1 MHSRLVRSGPG
12 GFLVGLLVSGA
23 IPWSGRS
30 WAATQLPVPCFAG
43 SCGTNASSFVTTGA
57 ATAVQSGKT
66 LSVNQTSNT
75 ATLNWSSFN
84 ISADGKVVF
93 KQPSATSIALNKI
106 FDTNPSSIF
115 GTLTSNGQI
124 YLINANGFLF
134 GPGAT
139 VNVGGLLASSLNL
152 TDANFAA
159 GILAPGIK
167 GQSALQPF
175 VDSAGNVISQ
185 SITVDAGATLT
196 AADQGRLL
204 LAAPNVSNAGSL
216 NAPDGQIILA
226 AGQSLYLQASN
237 DSNLRGLIVEV
248 DGGGTAA
255 NQLSGA
261 MSAPRGN
268 VTLTGLMVNQDGR
281 VSATTSVAAN
291 GSVILQA
298 ADTFPTN
305 YSLGSAFSATRGGT
319 VVLGPGSVTEVL
331 PELSDTATAVAA
343 QTQLQSSITITG
355 QQVFMNDAVIDAPS
369 GQLNVTA
376 AANPSQGVQST
387 DNPNAQIRIDASTS
401 INLAG
406 SQAQLPMD
414 ANLLTVQLRSNELAD
429 DPTQKGGALQS
440 TPTNTVTV
448 TVDMRADNGAGS
460 PIADLQSAIAAVGQN
475 IAQRTEMGGTAAFE
489 SEGDVILN
497 PGASINVSG
506 GATTYQ
512 GGTIQTS
519 YLIGANGQLYN
530 IGSANPLLT
539 YKSVVN
545 PTFTQSY
552 DKWGIQEV
560 IPTPGLS
567 QYQSSYVQG
576 AAAGS
581 IQFAAP
587 SLLLAGSLQGS
598 AVSGPY
604 QRSAPPQ
611 GGTLI
616 IGAPALGLVST
627 NNQQIDYLA
636 PSVVF
641 ANSLTPIVVANGTPL
656 PVQTL
661 QLPTSYVTSDGFADT
676 QIFSNTSVALP
687 AGLPLQL
694 TPGASLSLVAPR
706 IDVDSSIASL
716 DGTLLFENV
725 LSSASP
731 APSYTPGLG
740 LIRPGVEIGSGVTLN
755 VSGEWTNDAIWASGV
770 GTSPTYLNG
779 GKIALALTTPGSE
792 LVLGDNVSL
801 IANGGAWLQ
810 SGGTVSYGA
819 GGAVTLDAS
828 PSTAAIHFGEDTRV
842 EGFGAGTAKGG
853 TFTLYATRIDVSE
866 GNGTSWTQAQTVDDL
881 DSTTGPVLD
890 LYAPL
895 FANYGFSSINLT
907 ATGAAAGVS
916 GDVLTVASGTSIS
929 AQTSTLQLDNNYTTI
944 PTGGTLSAI
953 SAPTLLP
960 PYERPAA
967 SVALN
972 VIRETDD
979 AVALGN
985 ANYGQLDVQTGSS
998 IVVDPGGSIA
1008 LTGEGG
1014 VNIGGTLR
1022 APGGAIAVF
1031 IPSPGDVNSNTAPV
1045 TDPGYVPTLGI
1056 DIASTAV
1063 LDVGGITVMQPNS
1076 QGLLTGTMLPG
1087 GSVSLIAD
1095 RGTITTE
1102 AGSTID
1108 FAGTSAL
1115 LDVTNGASVGA
1126 TTREVLASAGGSLTV
1141 SAGESVSLL
1150 GNFNGAAG
1158 ASSSGTAASG
1168 SLIVDMTRTLNSGV
1182 QGPGQ
1187 PLPSAPLEIELVGS
1201 TTGASPSPAYADVA
1215 ILGAQQ
1221 IGNSGIDALSLQAD
1235 GNVYI
1240 DASLSLARQLSI
1252 NSPAIGTPITATLSA
1267 PFVELGNSA
1276 TAGAP
1281 AVVPTPFGGNG
1292 NLIVSAQ
1299 QMVLQGNFAV
1309 QGTSQVTLS
1318 STGDVQLQGTS
1329 PSGATGPT
1337 TGSLVTNGSLAI
1349 DALRVYPDTYTA
1361 FTITSLP
1368 GNGAT
1373 VSIGGSGASPGSPLS
1388 ADGAVSVSAD
1398 NVTVTGTLLA
1408 PFGSINLI
1416 ANDALT
1422 LAKGSLVSVSGAGL
1436 TVPFGQTQLNQGEW
1450 VYDAPNGTLTT
1461 ITGVPTKLISLA
1473 APNVV
1478 VQSGATANIQGGGE
1492 LYAYEWV
1499 PGTGGSYDNLNAVC
1513 CASAGNVALSSYPNL
1528 YAILPSE
1535 RGQAGPYDPQ
1545 ESGSAVPG
1553 QTIYLSGGAGI
1564 AAGYYALLPPRYALE
1579 PGAVLIQL
1587 DPGITS
1593 ASGGQLGTLAN
1604 GTPVIGGFLSVGT
1617 TGLNTAALARY
1628 EGVAVYP
1635 TGYAQELANY
1645 TISNASSYF
1654 AAQAAAAGTGLV
1666 AEPADAGTFTLS
1678 VTPST
1683 SNFLSLEGSVLT
1695 AAATGGRGAQINLSA
1710 PDLEITGPNG
1720 AIIAGAITVSGG
1732 VLQSWNASSMTLG
1745 GVSTTLPASSSTSS
1759 TSTGA
1764 TNASAV
1770 PSVDIAVAANN
1781 VTVDSGVQ
1789 LVADQIELVA
1799 LQSIDVETG
1808 ASLMST
1814 SGKSGTVLKTL
1825 PAQQTVYLTSE
1836 PYSTVTD
1843 AAANELSPPALLSI
1857 SDLALSVASR
1867 SALNGA
1873 VGATIDVAR
1882 GATLA
1887 SAGAL
1892 AIDAPGDVTLAGT
1905 LSGKGASWSL
1915 SSGSVAFVA
1924 SAPSNDSLNINT
1936 ALLSSLQQAGA
1947 LRISSEGNIDIDA
1960 PVSLGVG
1967 ASAPTLSSLTL
1978 IGNAIN
1984 NNAAGNSEFGAA
1996 SLNISGNIT
2005 PTSASAAP
2013 AAATAG
2019 AGSLLFD
2026 ANTLVVGPGVLSVNG
2041 FAQTT
2046 AQVAG
2051 AFEGT
2056 SASYLNVG
2064 GNLTINAAE
2073 LTAAPVATDLTS
2085 IQGVTSAPG
2094 TTLAATGTLAIG
2106 APTSLATGTTLPTL
2120 VGGSLTLSA
2129 ADIEDAGAIL
2139 APSGVVEL
2147 NSSGN
2152 LHLAS
2157 TASISTAGT
2166 ALQAVNQTA
2175 YSPGGLVQLTATG
2188 NMSLDAGSS
2197 VSVAGSAKAPA
2208 GTLSLDDQGGT
2219 LTVAGTIDGAAPS
2232 GNTGGSLIVDA
2243 VTLSSG
2249 LASLVANP
2257 GLSGFNQ
2264 AVNVR
2269 VQNGD
2274 LDLASGGAITA
2285 NNITLTADSGAIG
2298 IAGVLSAPSAAQRG
2312 LIDLSGGAGVTLGST
2327 GQLHADGSG
2336 SAGRGGEIDLNSVV
2350 SSCNGTT
2357 CTSTGSITLMNG
2369 SIITADGAAQMGELV
2384 LRAPALTATNDVAIN
2399 AGQSGIGADVSTAGQ
2414 VIIEPV
2420 MVTPTSSA
2428 TISSDL
2434 GNAASAAAGFL
2445 TTAAPTIAARLSI
2458 PSATPIAVQ
2467 AGIELQDANP
2477 NDALALPAL
2486 DLSQYSTSG
2495 QVINVAV
2502 RAAGSITIDGTIS
2515 DGFTTGSAGGG
2526 PSTVLTNLPSGSLTF
2541 VAGADLSSA
2550 NPVSVLA
2557 NSAAA
2562 LTLGPSA
2569 IVRTGTGDIDLSA
2582 AGDVMFQSGLSGG
2595 ATVYT
2600 GGLAGAAA
2608 VTMGSGRRLG
2618 NFATDGGNVTVT
2630 AGDAVVGAP
2639 FVDLNL
2645 NGGNFS
2651 VTGWQPRGLVTPAT
2665 SGQAAGPAQYGVNFD
2680 EFDWNVGALG
2690 GGDVTV
2696 LAGGSVN
2703 NLSAATADSSP
2714 DGNATIYGAGGGLRV
2729 TAVGDIGST
2738 QVYVA
2743 DGTGTITTNA
2753 GLPAIVPGSTPGSY
2767 LGSTFTLG
2775 NSNISVWAR
2784 QTLQVDAVYDP
2795 TYIAQSAQSSG
2806 QPVNFFTY
2814 GSNSSLN
2821 LSSTDGSATLEL
2833 IPDKFDMGVLLGPAL
2848 LNSTAGLLNLPANLS
2863 MQALQQDVDLKI
2875 AGTGAI
2881 LFPSDT
2887 GQLSLFAGQDIVGNG
2902 STLAMADS
2910 FPSAVWTASSPQTTA
2925 PASAA
2930 YSIGGLVEFQGAI
2943 HVGDPNP
2950 ALITAAEDID
2960 DLGLNIPKAAD
2971 VAAGRDI
2978 VNLVYVGQNV
2988 VPSDTTLITA
2998 GRDIVYTANSNG
3010 IAVGGPGS
3018 LDIFAG
3024 RNLNLGVSGGIT
3036 TTGNLENANLPGA
3049 EGADVTL
3056 AVGYGSQGADYF
3068 SFLKNIIAPS
3078 TTYQDELIEYVET
3091 QTGNSALSFAQAQT
3105 VFTSFS
3111 QSRQAPLIDKIFFNE
3126 LLLSGRAANS
3136 RSGVG
3141 FTEGY
3146 AAIAALYP
3154 GSSSAASAAANPY
3167 AGDLNLTTSQIYTLS
3182 GGNISILVPGGDID
3196 VGLAYTPAGL
3206 IQKPASE
3213 LGIVAE
3219 GAGNVDIYAQGNV
3232 NVNASRIFTLGGG
3245 NILIWSDEGSID
3257 AGNGSKSSLS
3267 VPPPVILISNTGSI
3281 SLDYGASLAAGSGI
3295 RTIQTNPSVP
3305 PGDVD
3310 LDAPVGTVNAGDAGI
3325 GASGNINIA
3334 AAHVIGALNINFG
3347 GTASGVP
3354 SDLSGLAASLSG
3366 VSSVATS
3373 ATTSGAASA
3382 ESAAA
3387 AAKEVAPLAQTALSW
3402 LEVFVTGLGEEN
3414 CKQDDVECLK
3424 RQKSA
3429 AP

>member
-1 MHSRLVRSGPG
+1 M
-12 GFLVGLLVSGA
+12 VSAA

-30 WAATQLPVPCFAG
+30 WAGTQLPVPCLAG
-43 SCGTNASSFVTTGA
+43 SCGTNASGFVTTGT
-57 ATAVQSGKT
+57 ATAAQSGKT
-66 LSVNQTSNT
+66 LSVNQTSST

-84 ISADGKVVF
+84 ISADGQVVF
-93 KQPSATSIALNKI
+93 KQPSATSIALNRI

-159 GILAPGIK
+159 GILAPGLK

-175 VDSAGNVISQ
+175 VDSSGNVISQ
-185 SITVDAGATLT
+185 PITVDAGATLT

-226 AGQSLYLQASN
+226 AGQSLYLQAST

-255 NQLSGA
+255 NQLTGA
-261 MSAPRGN
+261 ISAPRGN

-298 ADTFPTN
+298 ADTFPTS
-305 YSLGSAFSATRGGT
+305 YSLGTAFSATRGGT

-331 PELSDTATAVAA
+331 PELTDNTTAVAA

-355 QQVFMNDAVIDAPS
+355 QQVFMNDAAIDAPS
-369 GQLNVTA
+369 GLLNVTA
-376 AANPSQGVQST
+376 AANPSQGVQLT
-387 DNPNAQIRIDASTS
+387 PNPNAQIRIDSGTS
-401 INLAG
+401 IDLSG

-429 DPTQKGGALQS
+429 DPTQRGGALQS
-440 TPTNTVTV
+440 TPTNTVSV

-475 IAQRTEMGGTAAFE
+475 IAQRTEKGGTATFE
-489 SEGDVILN
+489 SEGDVVLN

-519 YLIGANGQLYN
+519 YLVGANGQLYN
-530 IGSANPLLT
+530 IGTANPLLT
-539 YKSVVN
+539 YKGVVN

-567 QYQSSYVQG
+567 QYESTYVQG

-581 IQFAAP
+581 VQFAAP
-587 SLLLAGSLQGS
+587 SLLLAGSLQGT

-616 IGAPALGLVST
+616 IGAPTLGLVSP

-636 PSVVF
+636 PSVAF
-641 ANSLTPIVVANGTPL
+641 ASSLTPISVADGAPL

-661 QLPTSYVTSDGFADT
+661 QLPISYLTSDGFTNT
-676 QIFSNTSVALP
+676 QIFSNTSIALP

-694 TPGASLSLVAPR
+694 TPGASLLLVAPR
-706 IDVDSSIASL
+706 IDVDSSISSL

-731 APSYTPGLG
+731 ASSYTPGPG
-740 LIRPGVEIGSGVTLN
+740 LIRPGVEIGEGVTLD
-755 VSGEWTNDAIWASGV
+755 VSGQWTNDAVLSAGV
-770 GTSPTYLNG
+770 GTAPTYLNG
-779 GKIALALTTPGSE
+779 GKIGLQLTAPGSE
-792 LVLGDNVSL
+792 LVLGDNVSM

-810 SGGTVSYGA
+810 SGGTVSYGT
-819 GGAVTLDAS
+819 GGAITLDAS
-828 PSTAAIHFGEDTRV
+828 PSTAAIQFGQDTLV
-842 EGFGAGTAKGG
+842 QGFGAGTAKGG
-853 TFTLYATRIDVSE
+853 TFNLYATRIDVSQ
-866 GNGTSWTQAQTVDDL
+866 GKGTSWTQAQTVDDL
-881 DSTTGPVLD
+881 TNETGPALD
-890 LYAPL
+890 LFAPL
-895 FANYGFSSINLT
+895 FANYGFSSVNLT
-907 ATGAAAGVS
+907 ATGAAAGTVTS
-916 GDVLTVASGTSIS
+916 DVLTVASGTSIN
-929 AQTSTLQLDNNYTTI
+929 AQTSTLQLDSNYSNI
-944 PTGGTLSAI
+944 PTGGTVA
-953 SAPTLLP
+953 AFTTPTLLP
-960 PYERPAA
+960 LYERPAA
-967 SVALN
+967 SVSLN

-985 ANYGQLDVQTGSS
+985 ANYGLLDVQAGSS
-998 IVVDPGGSIA
+998 ILADPGSTIA

-1022 APGGAIAVF
+1022 APGGAITVF
-1031 IPSPGDVNSNTAPV
+1031 IPSPGDVNSGTAPV

-1056 DIASTAV
+1056 DVASTAV
-1063 LDVGGITVMQPNS
+1063 LDVSGTTVMKPNS
-1076 QGLLTGTMLPG
+1076 QGLLTGTLLPG
-1087 GSVSLIAD
+1087 GSVNLIAD
-1095 RGTITTE
+1095 RGTVTTE
-1102 AGSTID
+1102 AGSTVD
-1108 FAGTSAL
+1108 FSGTSAL
-1115 LDVTNGASVGA
+1115 LDVANGASVGA
-1126 TTREVLASAGGSLTV
+1126 STREVLASAGGSFTV
-1141 SAGESVSLL
+1141 SAGESISLL
-1150 GNFNGAAG
+1150 GNFTGAAG
-1158 ASSSGTAASG
+1158 VGSSGTAASG
-1168 SLIVDMTRTLNSGV
+1168 SLTVDMTRTLNSGV
-1182 QGPGQ
+1182 QAGQ
-1187 PLPSAPLEIELVGS
+1187 PLPTPALEIELLSS
-1201 TTGASPSPAYADVA
+1201 TAGASPSPADADVA
-1215 ILGAQQ
+1215 VLGARQ

-1235 GNVYI
+1235 GNVLI
-1240 DASLSLARQLSI
+1240 DASLSLARELSI
-1252 NSPAIGTPITATLSA
+1252 NSPSISAPTTATLSA

-1276 TAGAP
+1276 TSGGA

-1292 NLIVSAQ
+1292 NLTVSAQ
-1299 QMVLQGNFAV
+1299 QMVLQGNFAL

-1329 PSGATGPT
+1329 PNGATGPA

-1373 VSIGGSGASPGSPLS
+1373 VSIGSTGASPGSPLS
-1388 ADGAVSVSAD
+1388 ADGAVAISAD
-1398 NVTVTGTLLA
+1398 NVSVTGTLLA
-1408 PFGSINLI
+1408 PFGSINLT
-1416 ANDALT
+1416 ANDSLM

-1436 TVPFGQTQLNQGEW
+1436 TVPFGQTQSNQGEW
-1450 VYDAPNGTLTT
+1450 IYETPNGTLNP
-1461 ITGVPTKLISLA
+1461 ITGVPTKEISLS

-1478 VQSGATANIQGGGE
+1478 VQSGATANIQGGGD

-1513 CASAGNVALSSYPNL
+1513 CASAGNVALSSYANL
-1528 YAILPSE
+1528 YAILPAA
-1535 RGQAGPYDPQ
+1535 RNQAGPYDPQ
-1545 ESGSAVPG
+1545 ESGTAVPG

-1587 DPGITS
+1587 EPGFTS
-1593 ASGGQLGTLAN
+1593 ATGGQVGTLAN

-1617 TGLNTAALARY
+1617 TGLNTGGLAQY

-1635 TGYAQELANY
+1635 SGYAAKLANY
-1645 TISNASSYF
+1645 TISDASSYF
-1654 AAQAAAAGTGLV
+1654 AAQATAAGTGPV
-1666 AEPADAGTFTLS
+1666 SEPADAGTFTLS

-1683 SNFLSLEGSVLT
+1683 ANSLSLEGSVLT

-1720 AIIAGAITVSGG
+1720 SGTPGTITVSGG
-1732 VLQSWNASSMTLG
+1732 VLQSWNASSLTLG
-1745 GVSTTLPASSSTSS
+1745 GVSTTLPASTATSS
-1759 TSTGA
+1759 TTAGA
-1764 TNASAV
+1764 TAASTE

-1781 VTVDSGVQ
+1781 VTVDPGVQ

-1799 LQSIDVETG
+1799 LQSIDVQAG

-1814 SGKSGTVLKTL
+1814 SGKSGTALKTL

-1843 AAANELSPPALLSI
+1843 AAANQLAPPALISV
-1857 SDLALSVASR
+1857 SDLALPVASR
-1867 SALNGA
+1867 SALNGSA
-1873 VGATIDVAR
+1873 GATIDVAQ

-1887 SAGAL
+1887 SGGAL

-1905 LSGKGASWSL
+1905 LNGKGASWSL
-1915 SSGSVAFVA
+1915 SSASVAFVGSA
-1924 SAPSNDSLNINT
+1924 SSADSLNINA
-1936 ALLSSLQQAGA
+1936 ALLSSMQQAGA
-1947 LRISSEGNIDIDA
+1947 LLISSQGNIDIDT

-1967 ASAPTLSSLTL
+1967 AAGSAPTLSSLTL

-1984 NNAAGNSEFGAA
+1984 NNATGSSEFGAA
-1996 SLNISGNIT
+1996 SLTLGGNIT
-2005 PTSASAAP
+2005 PTSASPAP

-2019 AGSLLFD
+2019 GGNLLFD
-2026 ANTLVVGPGVLSVNG
+2026 ANTMMVGPGVLSVNG

-2056 SASYLNVG
+2056 GASYLNVG
-2064 GNLTINAAE
+2064 GNLAIDAVE

-2085 IQGVTSAPG
+2085 VQGVTSAPG
-2094 TTLAATGTLAIG
+2094 TTLATTGTLAIG
-2106 APTSLATGTTLPTL
+2106 APTSLRAGTTLPTL
-2120 VGGSLTLSA
+2120 VGGSLTLNA
-2129 ADIEDAGAIL
+2129 GNIEDDGAIV

-2147 NSSGN
+2147 NSYGN
-2152 LHLAS
+2152 LHVAS
-2157 TASISTAGT
+2157 TASISAAGT
-2166 ALQAVNQTA
+2166 AIQAVNQTA
-2175 YSPGGLVQLTATG
+2175 YSPGGLVQLTAAG

-2208 GTLSLDDQGGT
+2208 GILSLNDQGGT
-2219 LTVAGTIDGAAPS
+2219 LTLAGTIDGAAPS

-2243 VTLSSG
+2243 GALSGG
-2249 LASLVANP
+2249 LMSLVTNP
-2257 GLSGFNQ
+2257 GLRGFDQ

-2269 VQNGD
+2269 VQTGD

-2285 NNITLTADSGAIG
+2285 NSITLTADSGTVD

-2312 LIDLSGGAGVTLGST
+2312 LIDLSGGVGVTLAST

-2336 SAGRGGEIDLNSVV
+2336 SAGRGGEIDLNSVTSV
-2350 SSCNGTT
+2350 CTMT
-2357 CTSTGSITLMNG
+2357 ACTSSGSITLMDG
-2369 SIITADGAAQMGELV
+2369 SVVSADGAAQMGEFV
-2384 LRAPALTATNDVAIN
+2384 LRAPALTAANDVAIN
-2399 AGQSGIGADVSTAGQ
+2399 AGQSGIGADVSNAGQ

-2420 MVTPTSSA
+2420 LVTPTSSA

-2434 GNAASAAAGFL
+2434 GNAAGAAAGFL
-2445 TTAAPTIAARLSI
+2445 TAAAPTIAARLTS
-2458 PSATPIAVQ
+2458 PGATPVNVQ
-2467 AGIELQDANP
+2467 AGIELQDANAG
-2477 NDALALPAL
+2477 DALTLPSL
-2486 DLSQYSTSG
+2486 DLSQYSIQG

-2502 RAAGSITIDGTIS
+2502 RAAGSITMDGTIA
-2515 DGFTTGSAGGG
+2515 DGFTTE
-2526 PSTVLTNLPSGSLTF
+2526 STGRGATATLLSNLPSGSLTF
-2541 VAGADLSSA
+2541 IAGADLSSA
-2550 NPVSVLA
+2550 NPLSVLA
-2557 NSAAA
+2557 DSAAA
-2562 LTLGPSA
+2562 LTLGPKA
-2569 IVRTGTGDIDLSA
+2569 IVRTGTGDIDLAA
-2582 AGDVMFQSGLSGG
+2582 AGDVVFQSGSTGG

-2600 GGLAGAAA
+2600 AGLAGAPA
-2608 VTMGSGRRLG
+2608 VIMGSGKRLG

-2630 AGDAVVGAP
+2630 AGGAVIGAP
-2639 FVDLNL
+2639 FVDPNL
-2645 NGGNFS
+2645 DGGDFS

-2665 SGQAAGPAQYGVNFD
+2665 AGQAPGPAQYGVNFD

-2696 LAGGSVN
+2696 QAGGTVSY
-2703 NLSAATADSSP
+2703 LSAAVADSSP
-2714 DGNATIYGAGGGLRV
+2714 DGGATIFGAGGGLRV
-2729 TAVGDIGST
+2729 TAVGDIGTS
-2738 QVYVA
+2738 QFYVA

-2767 LGSTFTLG
+2767 LGSTFALG
-2775 NSNISVWAR
+2775 NSDISVWAR
-2784 QTLQVDAVYDP
+2784 QALQIDAVYNP
-2795 TYIAQSAQSSG
+2795 TYIAASAQPSAK
-2806 QPVNFFTY
+2806 PVNFFTY
-2814 GSNSSLN
+2814 GNNSSLN

-2833 IPDKFDMGVLLGPAL
+2833 IPDRFDMGVLLGPSL

-2863 MQALQQDVDLKI
+2863 VQALQQDIDLKI
-2875 AGTGAI
+2875 VGTGAI

-2887 GQLSLFAGQDIVGNG
+2887 GQLSLFAGQDIVANG

-2910 FPSAVWTASSPQTTA
+2910 FPSTVWTAASPQTAA
-2925 PASAA
+2925 PAAA
-2930 YSIGGLVEFQGAI
+2930 PFSIGGLAEFQGAI

-2950 ALITAAEDID
+2950 ALITAARDIE

-2971 VAAGRDI
+2971 VSAGRDI
-2978 VNLVYVGQNV
+2978 VNLIYVGQNV
-2988 VPSDTTLITA
+2988 AATDTTLITA
-2998 GRDIVYTANSNG
+2998 GRDILYTANTNG
-3010 IAVGGPGS
+3010 IAVGGQGS

-3024 RNLNLGVSGGIT
+3024 RNVDLGVAGGIT
-3036 TTGNLENANLPGA
+3036 TTGNLENGNLPSA
-3049 EGADVTL
+3049 QGADVTV
-3056 AVGYGSQGADYF
+3056 AVGYGSQGADYS

-3078 TTYQDELIEYVET
+3078 TAYQGELVEYVET
-3091 QTGNSALSFAQAQT
+3091 QTGDSGLSFVQAQT
-3105 VFTSFS
+3105 AFESFS
-3111 QSRQAPLIDKIFFNE
+3111 QSQQAALIDSIFYNE

-3136 RSGVG
+3136 GSGVG

-3146 AAIAALYP
+3146 AAIDALYP
-3154 GSSSAASAAANPY
+3154 GSRSAASAGANPY
-3167 AGDLNLTTSQIYTLS
+3167 GGDLDLITSQIYTLS
-3182 GGNISILVPGGDID
+3182 GGNISILVPGGDIN

-3206 IQKPASE
+3206 IQKPASD

-3219 GAGNVDIYAQGNV
+3219 GTGNVDIYSLGNV

-3295 RTIQTNPSVP
+3295 RTIETNPSVP

-3366 VSSVATS
+3366 VSSVASS

-3382 ESAAA
+3382 ESASAA
-3387 AAKEVAPLAQTALSW
+3387 SKEATPLAQTALSW

-3414 CKQDDVECLK
+3414 CKQDDLECLR
-3424 RQKSA
+3424 RQRTA